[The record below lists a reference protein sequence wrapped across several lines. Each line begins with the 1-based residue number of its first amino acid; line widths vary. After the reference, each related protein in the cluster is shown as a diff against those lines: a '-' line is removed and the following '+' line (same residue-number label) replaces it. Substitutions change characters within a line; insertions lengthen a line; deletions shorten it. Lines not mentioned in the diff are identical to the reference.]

1 MNDAAR
7 IVAVDK
13 LNKGATNGIK
23 VAVKAKVLDTKY
35 STLLCREKLVAHLTS
50 LRVDVKTMFRVA
62 PPTTASRHVCAA
74 SVSVGD
80 FVEVD
85 ADRSPGWNSEG
96 GIAMVI
102 AVANNFSD
110 VK

>member
-1 MNDAAR
+1 MHDAAC

-35 STLLCREKLVAHLTS
+35 STLCREKLVAHLTS
-50 LRVDVKTMFRVA
+50 LRVDVKNMFRVA
-62 PPTTASRHVCAA
+62 PPTTASRHVCSA
-74 SVSVGD
+74 SVSIGD

-85 ADRSPGWNSEG
+85 ADRPSGWNSEG
-96 GIAMVI
+96 GIAMV
-102 AVANNFSD
+102 NCCC
-110 VK
+110 K

>member
-1 MNDAAR
+1 MNEAAR
-7 IVAVDK
+7 IQAVDK

-35 STLLCREKLVAHLTS
+35 STLCREKLVEHLTS
-50 LRVDVKTMFRVA
+50 LRVDVTAMFHVA
-62 PPTTASRHVCAA
+62 PPTSASRHVSAA
-74 SVSVGD
+74 CVCIGD
-80 FVEVD
+80 FVQVD

-102 AVANNFSD
+102 AVNNNFSD